1 MLTSRKFAATA
12 TAAMALAALLTLAG
26 CVHDESKDAPAQA
39 KPGEAATTSTGAGAS
54 AGGKHYT
61 VGFAQANSKDP
72 YRQVQNAALT
82 EAAKSYPDIILTIQD
97 AADNNET
104 QIGQVETFLTQ
115 KIDLLLISPNEAAPL
130 TPVVG
135 KVFDAKIPVV
145 LMERGINSDKFTM
158 WLGGDNKNIGRQ
170 AGEYLIKITKGQGKI
185 VEIMGK
191 AGATPTNDR
200 HQGFIDAI
208 NAAPGLKVVDSYN
221 CNYQR
226 EPAQTYMENV
236 LQKHTDFNIIY
247 AHNDEMAL
255 GAVKALKAAGKD
267 PKNYIIIGIDGVQE
281 EVVRAIMAGD
291 MTATFEYNWL
301 GKEAMDTAHKILTG
315 STVPHKISLPTQ
327 LVTKDNAADYLAHLP
342 K

>member
-1 MLTSRKFAATA
+1 MKEDPKET
-12 TAAMALAALLTLAG
+12 
-26 CVHDESKDAPAQA
+26 
-39 KPGEAATTSTGAGAS
+39 TTSESGGAVKS
-54 AGGKHYT
+54 SSDSVSSTSGKHYS

-72 YRQVQNAALT
+72 YRQVQNAALK
-82 EAAKSYPDIILTIQD
+82 EAAKSYPDITLTIQD

-115 KIDLLLISPNEAAPL
+115 KIDLLLISPNEATPL
-130 TPVVG
+130 TPVVE

-145 LMERGINSDKFTM
+145 LMERGINSDKYTT
-158 WLGGDNKNIGRQ
+158 WLGGNNKDIGKQ
-170 AGEYLIKITKGQGKI
+170 AGEFLIKASKGQGKI

-200 HQGFIDAI
+200 HQGFTDAI
-208 NAAPGLKVVDSYN
+208 KAAPGLKVVDSYN

-267 PKNYIIIGIDGVQE
+267 PKKYIIIGIDGVQE
-281 EVVRAIMAGD
+281 EVVKAIMAGD
-291 MTATFEYNWL
+291 MTTTFEYNWL

-315 STVPHKISLPTQ
+315 STVDHKISLPTE
-327 LVTKDNAADYLAHLP
+327 LVTKENAADYLAHLP

>member
-1 MLTSRKFAATA
+1 MQMKSLKFTA
-12 TAAMALAALLTLAG
+12 LPMALGIAAALAG
-26 CVHDESKDAPAQA
+26 CMKDEAKKPDAAATNGGAPAA
-39 KPGEAATTSTGAGAS
+39 AGAS
-54 AGGKHYT
+54 AKHFR

-72 YRQVQNAALT
+72 YRQVQNAALK
-82 EAAKSYPDIILTIQD
+82 EAAKTYPDITLDIQD
-97 AADNNET
+97 ASDNNET
-104 QIGQVETFLTQ
+104 QINQVETFLNE

-145 LMERGINSDKFTM
+145 LMERGINSEKYTA
-158 WLGGDNKNIGRQ
+158 WLGGDNKDIGKQ
-170 AGEYLIKITKGQGKI
+170 AGEFLIKASGGKGKI
-185 VEIMGK
+185 VEVMGR

-200 HQGFIDAI
+200 HQGFTDAI
-208 NAAPGLKVVDSYN
+208 AKSPGLKVVDSYN

-255 GAVKALKAAGKD
+255 GAIKALKAAGKD
-267 PKNYIIIGIDGVQE
+267 PSKYIIIGIDGVQE
-281 EVVRAIMAGD
+281 EVVKAIQANEMS
-291 MTATFEYNWL
+291 ATFEYNWL
-301 GKEAMDTAHKILTG
+301 GKEALDAAHKILTG
-315 STVPHKISLPTQ
+315 STVERKISLPTL
-327 LVTKDNAADYLAHLP
+327 LVTKENAADYLAHLP

>member
-1 MLTSRKFAATA
+1 MLRNKSFKSTA
-12 TAAMALAALLTLAG
+12 LSVLPIAGLLSLAG
-26 CVHDESKDAPAQA
+26 CMHEDAKSPTSVQPNQGAAQSSSPPTGSK
-39 KPGEAATTSTGAGAS
+39 
-54 AGGKHYT
+54 HFT

-72 YRQVQNAALT
+72 YRQVQNAALK
-82 EAAKSYPDIILTIQD
+82 EAAKAYPDITLNIQD
-97 AADNNET
+97 AADNSET
-104 QIGQVETFLTQ
+104 QIGQVETFVTQ
-115 KIDLLLISPNEAAPL
+115 KIDLLLISPNEATPL
-130 TPVVG
+130 TPVVE
-135 KVFDAKIPVV
+135 KVFDSKIPVV
-145 LMERGINSDKFTM
+145 LMERSITSDKYTA
-158 WLGGDNKNIGRQ
+158 WLGGDNKDIGRQ
-170 AGEYLIKITKGQGKI
+170 AGEYLIKASKGQGKI

-200 HQGFIDAI
+200 HLGFTNAI
-208 NAAPGLKVVDSYN
+208 GAAPGLKVVDSYN

-267 PKNYIIIGIDGVQE
+267 PKKYIIIGIDGVQE
-281 EVVRAIMAGD
+281 EVVKAIMAGD

-301 GKEAMDTAHKILTG
+301 GKEAMETAHKILTG
-315 STVPHKISLPTQ
+315 STVPHKLSLPTE

>member
-1 MLTSRKFAATA
+1 MCSLNKTLFASTTAVSLLGLLVLT
-12 TAAMALAALLTLAG
+12 G
-26 CVHDESKDAPAQA
+26 CMHDSGSEGA
-39 KPGEAATTSTGAGAS
+39 KSSGASTGTSSSGS
-54 AGGKHYT
+54 PSGGKHFT

-72 YRQVQNAALT
+72 YRQVQNAALR
-82 EAAKSYPDIILTIQD
+82 EAAKSYPDIALTIQD
-97 AADNNET
+97 AADNSET

-115 KIDLLLISPNEAAPL
+115 KIDLLLISPNEATPL
-130 TPVVG
+130 TSVVG

-145 LMERGINSDKFTM
+145 LMERGINSDKYTT
-158 WLGGDNKNIGRQ
+158 WLGGDNKDIGKQ
-170 AGEYLIKITKGQGKI
+170 AGEFLIKASKGQGKI
-185 VEIMGK
+185 IEIMGK

-200 HQGFIDAI
+200 HQGFTDVIQKSS
-208 NAAPGLKVVDSYN
+208 GLKVVGSYN

-255 GAVKALKAAGKD
+255 GAIKAIKAAGKD

-281 EVVRAIMAGD
+281 EVVKAIIAGD

-315 STVPHKISLPTQ
+315 SSVDHKISLPTL
-327 LVTKDNAADYLAHLP
+327 LVTKDNAVDYLEHLP